1 MKEVVLTRD
10 NNCTIGIEILIKIG
24 NKNPIGNV
32 DLAAVSLT
40 QEKEQLGIEMKRS
53 AKSRKTIIK
62 INLGPLSQ

>member
-1 MKEVVLTRD
+1 MKEVVHTRD
-10 NNCTIGIEILIKIG
+10 NNRIIGIEILIKIG
-24 NKNPIGNV
+24 NKNALGNV

-53 AKSRKTIIK
+53 TISRKTIEK